1 MRISD
6 WSSDVCSSDLL
17 DLGGREAAE
26 IRARFPQVLRR
37 VGGYNLDALAPNGPT
52 NNLAHLLVGSEGTLA
67 LSERTTLKLSPILA
81 NRAIGVCP
89 FPSLYAALAENQPL
103 VPLGPT
109 AVELVDSSMI
119 AMSRAITVLRPA
131 LHP

>member
-6 WSSDVCSSDLL
+6 WSSDVCSSDLFGEVRRDAGTGLYENNAVAALFQDLL

-67 LSERTTLKLSPILA
+67 DRKSTRL
-81 NRAIGVCP
+81 N
-89 FPSLYAALAENQPL
+89 
-103 VPLGPT
+103 
-109 AVELVDSSMI
+109 SS
-119 AMSRAITVLRPA
+119 
-131 LHP
+131 H